1 MYILGINCAYHES
14 SICLLRD
21 GEIVMALEEERLTRI
36 KHAKQARIDN
46 PHELPVAAL
55 EFCFQHEG
63 IDWKDIDFVGVSLN
77 PANRLLNQYI
87 EEPVRENSWGSR
99 SGEQLFYEKISSIPS
114 QLQQQGFRG
123 RFHWLDHQLCHAAA
137 AFYQAP
143 FEEAAILTLDGIGE
157 FSASIFARGHGNSQT
172 VLGEIN
178 YPASLGF
185 LWEKIGLF
193 LGFTEYDAC
202 KVMGLCAYGDARRY
216 KDRFRKIVSL
226 IGPDSYGM
234 DARCLCFRV
243 DDYGALESLFGFSR
257 RRPDEELQP
266 HHRDLAAA
274 LQEITNEV
282 ALHLVRALHRQ
293 VPSPNLCLA
302 GGVALNCVTNRHIL
316 EEGPFLHLFIPP
328 AAHDAGT
335 AIGAALEIWH
345 NILGRERER
354 RMENPYLGPAFSED
368 EMRAALEN
376 RGLSHRRVEEVE
388 SVTAQFLSEGKI
400 VGWFQGAMEM
410 GPRALGNRSLLADPR
425 NAAMR
430 DILNRKVKHREDFRP
445 FAPSVLSEEAG
456 EWFDIARSVHASDYM
471 LMAYPAK
478 KEQRSR
484 IPAVVHEDG
493 TSRIQ
498 TVKREMNP
506 RFHRL
511 ISEFRSRTGVPMLLN
526 TSFNDGEPIVCTPG
540 DAVNTFM
547 KTGIDCLVMGNCVSV
562 KP

>member
-21 GEIVMALEEERLTRI
+21 GEMVMALEEERLTRV

-46 PHELPVAAL
+46 PHELPLSAV
-55 EFCFQHEG
+55 EFCFRCEG
-63 IDWKDIDFVGVSLN
+63 IGWKDVDFAGVSLN

-87 EEPVRENSWGSR
+87 DEPVQDNSWGTPG
-99 SGEQLFYEKISSIPS
+99 GERRFYENISSIPAE
-114 QLQQQGFRG
+114 LQRRGFRG

-157 FSASIFARGHGNSQT
+157 FSASIFARGQGNSQT

-202 KVMGLCAYGDARRY
+202 KVMGLCAYGDPERY
-216 KDRFRKIVSL
+216 KDRFREVVSL
-226 IGPDSYGM
+226 IDPDSYAM
-234 DARCLCFRV
+234 DARRLCFRLE
-243 DDYGALESLFGFSR
+243 DYGTLEALFGFPR
-257 RRPDEELQP
+257 RKIGEELQQR
-266 HHRDLAAA
+266 HYDLAAS
-274 LQEITNEV
+274 LQAITNAV
-282 ALHLVRALHRQ
+282 ALHLVRGLHRR
-293 VPSPNLCLA
+293 VPSSNLCLA
-302 GGVALNCVTNRHIL
+302 GGVALNCVTNRHLL
-316 EEGPFLHLFIPP
+316 EEGPFEHLFIPP

-345 NILGRERER
+345 NILGQERKKR
-354 RMENPYLGPAFSED
+354 VENPYLGPAFSEA
-368 EMRAALEN
+368 EMRSALDGRGVGHRQVDDVEVVAARL
-376 RGLSHRRVEEVE
+376 
-388 SVTAQFLSEGKI
+388 LSEGKI

-425 NAAMR
+425 NPEVR
-430 DILNRKVKHREDFRP
+430 EILNTKVKHRENFRP
-445 FAPSVLSEEAG
+445 FAPSVLAEEADR
-456 EWFDIARSVHASDYM
+456 WFDIRKAVHASDYM

-478 KEQRSR
+478 KERRTR

-498 TVKREMNP
+498 TVKKEMNP

-511 ISEFRSRTGVPMLLN
+511 ISEFGRLTGVPLLLN
-526 TSFNDGEPIVCTPG
+526 TSFNDSEPIVCTPG
-540 DAVNTFM
+540 DAVNTFL
-547 KTGIDCLVMGNCVSV
+547 KTGIDCLVLGNYLAS
-562 KP
+562 KE